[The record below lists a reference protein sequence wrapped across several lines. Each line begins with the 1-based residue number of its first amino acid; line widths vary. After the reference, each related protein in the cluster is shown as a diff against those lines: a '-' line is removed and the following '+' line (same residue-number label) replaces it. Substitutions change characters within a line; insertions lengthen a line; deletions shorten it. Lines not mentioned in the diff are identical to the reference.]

1 MLKAKRGRAEASF
14 LLRINPLLKMSASIA
29 FTSIA
34 LGLRDPGVLGLLV
47 SILLGLVLVSVRI
60 NGKILVYSLISL
72 AIFISSSMVFQGWL
86 HPLAS
91 LLRIVAMLLPTPL
104 LAGTTM
110 PADLVRALQ
119 AVRLPNFMVLSLM
132 LIWRFLPLM
141 QQETRRILEA
151 NQLRGIDLSRQP
163 QYWFSGLLMPLIFR
177 VVAYA
182 DDVTVGLET
191 RGYDPAA
198 PRSIYQPLKWQ
209 PIDTGFLVGAIS
221 ILAILSCL
229 EWGR

>member
-1 MLKAKRGRAEASF
+1 MLKAERDRPESSF
-14 LLRINPLLKMSASIA
+14 LRRVNPLLKISVSIV
-29 FTSIA
+29 FTSLA
-34 LGLRDPGVLGLLV
+34 LVLRDRWSLSFLVLV
-47 SILLGLVLVSVRI
+47 LLGLVLVSVQI
-60 NGKILVYSLISL
+60 NRKILVYSSISL
-72 AIFISSSMVFQGWL
+72 AIFSGLSIAFQGFV
-86 HPLAS
+86 HPIVS

-104 LAGTTM
+104 LAGTTA

-163 QYWFSGLLMPLIFR
+163 HYWFPGLLMPLIFR

-182 DDVTVGLET
+182 DDVTIGLET
-191 RGYDPAA
+191 RGYAPDA
-198 PRSIYQPLKWQ
+198 PRSLYRPLKWRT
-209 PIDTGFLVGAIS
+209 IDTGFFVGAIGL
-221 ILAILSCL
+221 LAIASDL
-229 EWGR
+229 EWGM